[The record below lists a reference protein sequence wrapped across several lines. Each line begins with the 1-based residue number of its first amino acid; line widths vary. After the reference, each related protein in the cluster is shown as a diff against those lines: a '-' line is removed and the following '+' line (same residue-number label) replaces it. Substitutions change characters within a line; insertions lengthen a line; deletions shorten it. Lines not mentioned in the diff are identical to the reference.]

1 MLVRPCI
8 GTDSEMLAAG
18 TLLSPRQLEAF
29 RDARSKLRNPFA
41 QLFRLCLSGLDRQKL
56 VLACT
61 ADGPQLPETAGEFGK
76 GLDLV
81 GALRPCCVKPWAFP
95 PGKHTLLICDVAV
108 GIPWRL
114 PEGAQVYG
122 EWDEEAAGTLKQRL
136 TQWAIS
142 HTGCELCSPQGWLR
156 VATGGRAE
164 AAERVDKDQVLSFS
178 FRVCSVYSPQVE
190 VREERVASQGLR
202 GCCGIQRGQCDSPS
216 YARFLTASSQNAH
229 HIAFH
234 LV

>member
-1 MLVRPCI
+1 
-8 GTDSEMLAAG
+8 
-18 TLLSPRQLEAF
+18 
-29 RDARSKLRNPFA
+29 
-41 QLFRLCLSGLDRQKL
+41 
-56 VLACT
+56 
-61 ADGPQLPETAGEFGK
+61 
-76 GLDLV
+76 V

-95 PGKHTLLICDVAV
+95 PGKQTLLICDVAV

-122 EWDEEAAGTLKQRL
+122 EWDKEAAGTLRQRL

-178 FRVCSVYSPQVE
+178 FRVCSVYSARMTSYCISSCLISTPYL
-190 VREERVASQGLR
+190 SQDV
-202 GCCGIQRGQCDSPS
+202 CSYISMNFSAIQ
-216 YARFLTASSQNAH
+216 FLIYSG
-229 HIAFH
+229 
-234 LV
+234 